1 MDTFADDP
9 FPAGPVEGV
18 PYPRLDRHRRFA
30 ERYVIDFDRAA
41 ALEAAG
47 YAARASLASSLLLQP
62 AVAVYVEYL
71 LRRQAA
77 ESEHTAAEVLAEL
90 WRNHRAAQSD
100 GDLKTSNAA
109 LVAYGKHLG
118 MFAEVHHHAGNVGV
132 THVHIVTGVPVP
144 ALEGVGDADAERVL
158 IAPSTETKQ

>member
-1 MDTFADDP
+1 MFTDSDDP

-30 ERYVIDFDRAA
+30 ERYVVDFDRLA

-47 YAARASLASSLLLQP
+47 YAANASLASSLLLQP

-90 WRNHRAAQSD
+90 WRNHRAAQSA

-118 MFAEVHHHAGNVGV
+118 MFAERSISVSMTLEQLVAQSMASPLPA
-132 THVHIVTGVPVP
+132 PV
-144 ALEGVGDADAERVL
+144 EGEAVL
-158 IAPSTETKQ
+158 IAPSTRTKQ